1 MAINLYFGVF
11 LEGVS
16 RSQNSNACHLDFI
29 ITLKVTHSKFFA
41 KIHYTHK
48 AVK

>member
-16 RSQNSNACHLDFI
+16 GSQNSNACHLDFI
-29 ITLKVTHSKFFA
+29 ITLKVTHSEFFA